1 MKALALSP
9 LIGAEVR
16 GVDLETLD
24 DAAFVAV
31 NELF

>member
-24 DAAFVAV
+24 DAA
-31 NELF
+31 LSP